1 MSDRDD
7 RTEIERLR
15 AQVASQEAEIARL
28 RQGSEGRATT
38 RRDVLKSAGLIAGGL
53 AAAAAV
59 AGTAG
64 SKPAVAVEG
73 HNIRMLGRPSYVFLK
88 LNGTQING
96 ESDVTSLGRANAI
109 QGEYFQSKVTKPFDA
124 STGQTSG
131 QRRYEPIVIRKRVD
145 KSTPLLLQA
154 LVENRV
160 ADAVFKFYRPNPT
173 GDGTEEQYYTIE
185 IKQGRIISVN
195 QYAPQANDG
204 GAGGQPVPEMEEI
217 SFTFGTIEWTYTNGG
232 ITFEDTFSTKA

>member
-1 MSDRDD
+1 MSERDD

-28 RQGSEGRATT
+28 RQASEGRATT

-73 HNIRMLGRPSYVFLK
+73 HNIRLQGNPSYVFLK

-96 ESDVTSLGRANAI
+96 ESDVTSLGRQNSI
-109 QGEYFQSKVTKPFDA
+109 KSQYFQSKVAKPVD
-124 STGQTSG
+124 SSGQVTG
-131 QRRYEPIVIRKRVD
+131 QRRYEPIVMRKAID
-145 KSTPLLLQA
+145 KSTPLLLKG
-154 LVENRV
+154 LVQNEV
-160 ADAVFKFYRPNPT
+160 ADAVFKFYRPNPS
-173 GDGTEEQYYTIE
+173 GDGTEEQYYTVE
-185 IKQGRIISVN
+185 IKQGRILSVN

-204 GAGGQPVPEMEEI
+204 GAGGPVPEMEEVT
-217 SFTFGTIEWTYTNGG
+217 FTFGTIEWTFENGG
-232 ITFEDTFSTKA
+232 ISFQDSFSTKA